1 VVRIP
6 GKFDTDQGTYTGPQD
21 TTTLSANQIIFYVAG
36 INGSSGNLRATPKA
50 AQIGIGN
57 TVKANFYVPNG
68 TLWIRQNSKATGAFI
83 GKDVDVGIGVKVW
96 LQSAF

>member
-1 VVRIP
+1 MVRIP

-36 INGSSGNLRATPKA
+36 INGSNGNLGATPKA
-50 AQIGIGN
+50 AQIGIAN
-57 TVKANFYVPNG
+57 TVNANFYVPNG

-96 LQSAF
+96 LPSAF